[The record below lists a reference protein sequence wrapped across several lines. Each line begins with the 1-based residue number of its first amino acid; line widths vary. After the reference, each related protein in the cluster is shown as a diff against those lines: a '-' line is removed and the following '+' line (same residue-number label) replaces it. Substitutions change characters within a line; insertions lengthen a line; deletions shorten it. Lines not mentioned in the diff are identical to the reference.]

1 MPGGY
6 EVEELLTIY
15 EIAHLF
21 KVDPATI
28 RRYIKAGQLRAFKT
42 TRKTI
47 RITKKDFYAFVKKN
61 PMRDEKQ

>member
-1 MPGGY
+1 M
-6 EVEELLTIY
+6 EELLTIH
-15 EIAHLF
+15 EIARIF

-47 RITKKDFYAFVKKN
+47 RVTKKDFYAFAKKN
-61 PMRDEKQ
+61 PITGASN